1 MIVDQRQIDFR
12 RTWSIAE
19 QEKYEEFLK
28 EHPRL
33 DMYDDE
39 QSMTVE
45 EHAAYDKHM
54 ADFYA
59 ERRRKSA
66 ELTAELRAEGLL

>member
-1 MIVDQRQIDFR
+1 MAINQRELDFR
-12 RTWSIAE
+12 RARGIAE

-54 ADFYA
+54 AGFYA
-59 ERRRKSA
+59 EWDRKADELIA
-66 ELTAELRAEGLL
+66 ELKAEGLL